1 MNDVMNDLLEQE
13 ILDLPVLTE
22 QVSLPDSL
30 LGNAS
35 IVEASIE
42 VPVLTDLA
50 IAPFDPPMDLPLDL
64 PMEAPPIL
72 TDIVEPAPLVVVDAH
87 SLPNLLKA
95 AGDGFRLEILRVLA
109 QDSFGV
115 LELCRVFAAKQS
127 GMSHHLKVLTSAG
140 LLSTRREGNSIF
152 YRRSYLVP
160 DSPLANLQQALFA
173 SIDQMPISDA
183 VVTQLRELE
192 QERSLA
198 SQQFFA
204 ENAHKFREQQDLIA
218 SYPVYAEHVIQLLN
232 STPLRNWNLALEVGP
247 GEGEFLPVLAQKFS
261 QVVALDSSA
270 EMLNKSK
277 DFSQKQNLRSMEFI
291 HGDTHVLAEKK
302 VLADCIVVNM
312 VLHHTPSPADIF
324 QDLSKALAPGGAL
337 LICDLCR
344 HEQAWARE
352 ACGDLW
358 QGFEPQDFSRWASAA
373 NLNEGQSVYFA
384 LRNGFQIQ
392 LRQFFKPANF

>member
-1 MNDVMNDLLEQE
+1 MNDLIEQE
-13 ILDLPVLTE
+13 NLDLPVLTE
-22 QVSLPDSL
+22 QVTLP
-30 LGNAS
+30 
-35 IVEASIE
+35 EASLMEEPLKASLME

-50 IAPFDPPMDLPLDL
+50 LAPVDLPLDT
-64 PMEAPPIL
+64 PPIL
-72 TDIVEPAPLVVVDAH
+72 TDIVEPAPVSVVDAQ

-115 LELCRVFAAKQS
+115 LELCRIFEAKQS

-152 YRRSYLVP
+152 YRRAYLVP
-160 DSPLANLQQALFA
+160 DSPLATLQQALFS
-173 SIDQMPISDA
+173 SIDQMPITDT
-183 VVTQLRELE
+183 VQTQLRELE

-198 SQQFFA
+198 SQHFFA

-218 SYPVYAEHVIQLLN
+218 SYPVYAEHMIQLLN
-232 STPLRNWNLALEVGP
+232 NTPLRNWSLALEVGP

-270 EMLNKSK
+270 EMLSKSK

-291 HGDTHVLAEKK
+291 HGDTHVLAQKK

>member
-1 MNDVMNDLLEQE
+1 MNDLLEHE
-13 ILDLPVLTE
+13 NIDLPTLTVQVVLPE
-22 QVSLPDSL
+22 PSLID
-30 LGNAS
+30 
-35 IVEASIE
+35 
-42 VPVLTDLA
+42 VPVLDDFA
-50 IAPFDPPMDLPLDL
+50 VGSLDV
-64 PMEAPPIL
+64 PPIL
-72 TDIVEPAPLVVVDAH
+72 TDIVEPAPAPVVDAQ

-115 LELCRVFAAKQS
+115 LELCRIFAAKQS

-152 YRRSYLVP
+152 YRRAYLVP
-160 DSPLANLQQALFA
+160 DSPLASLQQALFA
-173 SIDQMPISDA
+173 SIDQMPITDA
-183 VVTQLRELE
+183 VQTQLRELE

-218 SYPVYAEHVIQLLN
+218 SYPVYAEHMIQLLN
-232 STPLRNWNLALEVGP
+232 NTPLRNWTLALEVGP

-277 DFSQKQNLRSMEFI
+277 EHSQKHNLRSMEFI
-291 HGDTHVLAEKK
+291 HGDTHVLAQKK

-324 QDLSKALAPGGAL
+324 QDLSKSLAPGGAL

>member
-1 MNDVMNDLLEQE
+1 MNDLIEQE
-13 ILDLPVLTE
+13 DLDLPVLTE
-22 QVSLPDSL
+22 QVSLPETL
-30 LGNAS
+30 LIDVPLIKAPL
-35 IVEASIE
+35 ID

-50 IAPFDPPMDLPLDL
+50 VVPVDLPLD
-64 PMEAPPIL
+64 APPIL
-72 TDIVEPAPLVVVDAH
+72 TDIVEPAPTPVVDAQ

-115 LELCRVFAAKQS
+115 LELCRIFEAKQS

-152 YRRSYLVP
+152 YRRAYLVP
-160 DSPLANLQQALFA
+160 DSPLASLQQALFS
-173 SIDQMPISDA
+173 SIDQMPITNA
-183 VVTQLRELE
+183 VQTQLRELE

-198 SQQFFA
+198 SQHFFA

-218 SYPVYAEHVIQLLN
+218 SYPVYAEHMIQLLN
-232 STPLRNWNLALEVGP
+232 NTPLRNWSLALEVGP

-270 EMLNKSK
+270 EMLSKSK

>member
-1 MNDVMNDLLEQE
+1 MNDLIDTEN
-13 ILDLPVLTE
+13 LDLPLLTE
-22 QVSLPDSL
+22 QVSLPDVSL
-30 LGNAS
+30 ADT
-35 IVEASIE
+35 
-42 VPVLTDLA
+42 PVLRDLA
-50 IAPFDPPMDLPLDL
+50 LAPVDLPLD
-64 PMEAPPIL
+64 APPIL
-72 TDIVEPAPLVVVDAH
+72 TDIVESAPVPVVDAQ

-115 LELCRVFAAKQS
+115 LELCRIFNAKQS

-152 YRRSYLVP
+152 YRRAYLVP
-160 DSPLANLQQALFA
+160 DSPLANLQQALFS
-173 SIDQMPISDA
+173 SIDQLPITDA
-183 VVTQLRELE
+183 VQTQLHELE

-232 STPLRNWNLALEVGP
+232 NTPLRNWSLALEIGP

-270 EMLNKSK
+270 EMLHKSRE
-277 DFSQKQNLRSMEFI
+277 FSKKQNLRSMEFI

-324 QDLSKALAPGGAL
+324 QDLSKVLAPGGAL

-358 QGFEPQDFSRWASAA
+358 QGFEPQDFSRWANTAG
-373 NLNEGQSVYFA
+373 LTEGQSVYFA

-392 LRQFFKPANF
+392 LRQFFKPANYS

>member
-1 MNDVMNDLLEQE
+1 MNDLLDQDH
-13 ILDLPVLTE
+13 LDLPVLTE
-22 QVSLPDSL
+22 QVHDAELPELSEPRVVAPALVDVADVPSLH
-30 LGNAS
+30 
-35 IVEASIE
+35 E
-42 VPVLTDLA
+42 VVVLPVV
-50 IAPFDPPMDLPLDL
+50 
-64 PMEAPPIL
+64 EAPPIL
-72 TDIVEPAPLVVVDAH
+72 TDIVESASLPTVDAQ

-115 LELCRVFAAKQS
+115 LELCRIFNAKQS

-160 DSPLANLQQALFA
+160 DSPLASLQQALFA
-173 SIDQMPISDA
+173 SIDQLPIAES
-183 VVTQLRELE
+183 VQVQLRELE

-198 SQQFFA
+198 SQHFFA

-218 SYPVYAEHVIQLLN
+218 SYPVYAEHMTQLLN
-232 STPLRNWNLALEVGP
+232 NTPLRNWTLALEVGP

-270 EMLNKSK
+270 EMLQKSK
-277 DFSQKQNLRSMEFI
+277 EFSQKHNLRSMEFI

-302 VLADCIVVNM
+302 VLADCIIVNM

-358 QGFEPQDFSRWASAA
+358 QGFEPQDFSRWAAA
-373 NLNEGQSVYFA
+373 AKLNEGQSVYFA

-392 LRQFFKPANF
+392 LRQFFKPANYS